1 MDGLVNIRKWRMIS
15 GGKKK
20 SCTVLFPRNLRGSC
34 LSLPSGVESASVFC
48 PNWARR
54 LEFNIMKQVLL
65 CVLLSLSLSA
75 NVLALGNA
83 GAGKTKAAVCG
94 GCHGVDGNSA
104 LPTYPKLAGQNERY
118 IAQQLTDF
126 KTGKTR
132 SNAIMQGMA
141 TPLSRQDIADIGTY
155 FQSQS
160 ISSTA
165 PFDKE
170 KAAQGRNLYN
180 GGNLQTGVP
189 ACKACHGPAGAGN
202 AGSGYPQLTGQYVP
216 YTLSQLKAFK
226 DGSRSN
232 DKNQV
237 MRVIVKKLTA
247 KDMESVA
254 NYIASLKQ

>member
-1 MDGLVNIRKWRMIS
+1 
-15 GGKKK
+15 
-20 SCTVLFPRNLRGSC
+20 
-34 LSLPSGVESASVFC
+34 
-48 PNWARR
+48 
-54 LEFNIMKQVLL
+54 MKQVLL

-75 NVLALGNA
+75 NVMALGNA
-83 GAGKTKAAVCG
+83 GAGKAKVATAGCG

-104 LPTYPKLAGQNERY
+104 LPTYPKLAGQNQRY

-141 TPLSRQDIADIGTY
+141 APLSKQDIANIGAY

-180 GGNLQTGVP
+180 GGYLQKGVP
-189 ACKACHGPAGAGN
+189 ACKACHGPTGAGN

-216 YTLSQLKAFK
+216 YTVAQLKAFA

-247 KDMESVA
+247 KDMEAVA